1 MPTRLR
7 AAASSGRSSDTLP
20 PTESPEAALQPLFY
34 ALPQSPQQPK
44 QLLVAS
50 GAVDRYYQLARC
62 FRDEDG
68 RKDRQPEFTQVDL
81 EMAWVSWG
89 DAEDPVKSTTAGGGW
104 RIGGREVREVVEK
117 IVRDVWSKTE
127 GVDLPREFE
136 VMTYDEAMGRYGSD
150 KPDLRFGLQVRTLL
164 LSCIHASERLVADVC
179 ADPGHHVIP
188 PIGRIYSINRPRR
201 NPRSSHRASFT

>member
-7 AAASSGRSSDTLP
+7 TSIPSVHIPDILSSSRSPDT
-20 PTESPEAALQPLFY
+20 TLQPLFY

-89 DAEDPVKSTTAGGGW
+89 DAHDLAKSGSAKEEW

-117 IVRDVWSKTE
+117 IVRDIWSKIE
-127 GVDLPREFE
+127 GVDLPRVFR

-150 KPDLRFGLQVRTLL
+150 KPDLRFGLQVRILMSSCVHVSPRY
-164 LSCIHASERLVADVC
+164 LS
-179 ADPGHHVIP
+179 
-188 PIGRIYSINRPRR
+188 
-201 NPRSSHRASFT
+201 F